1 LKFCTKCGNKVVE
14 GTLFCTSC
22 GNDLREDIKTK
33 AEPNVDLDTTSPEL
47 NYDIDSVNNASKSNN
62 DLDSVSSKPDEN
74 PTEYLKL
81 SKKNKVYMALFVI
94 LIVLVFTTIKVGN
107 SMSDPSKVVTRFEND
122 VAANNVSDLS
132 KILYSSDTRLKID
145 SKSISPLLSYF
156 KSKPAYLNQVMQD
169 LEDDSISPKD
179 IRSLD
184 LKSDNTLTLASD
196 GKSFLIFPK
205 YKINIKPSFI
215 NIKTTVKDVSFSI
228 GNTVIGK
235 SDTENSTKQFGPY
248 IPGTYSILANYKN
261 NYVTL
266 SKPYSVDLIEANCT
280 ADISVFDD
288 MNYLNITSDKPS
300 AEIFVNGKDAKVTVK
315 DASHFGPISSSSKIH
330 ATSKIDGKTLTSDE
344 FLTTSDSKDVFLS
357 FADANSAITDIHTQ
371 LDTLFYNYASSLP
384 IAINSNTLSYI
395 DAYVAYGSSLYNTQ
409 QSYIQKTYTAGITEN
424 YNDSKIIKYNINDDN
439 NSGTITTSEF
449 YTIYASDGTSTNS
462 TSNYVYGFKYDE
474 SKGYQLTSIS
484 KAK

>member
-1 LKFCTKCGNKVVE
+1 MKFCTKCGNEVVK

-22 GNDLREDIKTK
+22 GNDLREDVKTK
-33 AEPNVDLDTTSPEL
+33 AEPDVDLDTTSPEL
-47 NYDIDSVNNASKSNN
+47 DYDIDSVNNESKSNN
-62 DLDSVSSKPDEN
+62 DMDSVSSETDEN
-74 PTEYLKL
+74 PIEHLKL
-81 SKKNKVYMALFVI
+81 SKKSKVYIALFVI

-122 VAANNVSDLS
+122 VATNNVSDLS

-156 KSKPAYLNQVMQD
+156 KSKPTYLNEVMQD

-179 IRSLD
+179 IRNLNI
-184 LKSDNTLTLASD
+184 KSDHTLTLASD

-228 GNTVIGK
+228 DNTVIGK

-266 SKPYSVDLIEANCT
+266 SKPYSVDLIDANGT

-288 MNYLNITSDKPS
+288 MNYLNITSDQPS
-300 AEIFVNGKDAKVTVK
+300 AEIFVNGKDTKVTVK
-315 DASHFGPISSSSKIH
+315 DATHFGPINSSSKIH

-357 FADANSAITDIHTQ
+357 FADASNTINDIHTQ
-371 LDTLFYNYASSLP
+371 LDNLLYNYSSSLSLAVNNNDP
-384 IAINSNTLSYI
+384 SYI
-395 DAYVAYGSSLYNTQ
+395 DAYVAYGSSLYNDQ
-409 QSYIQKTYTAGITEN
+409 KSYIPKASASGVQETYN
-424 YNDSKIIKYNINDDN
+424 NSSIIKYNINDDN
-439 NSGTITTSEF
+439 KSGTITSSEY
-449 YTIYASDGTSTNS
+449 YTIYINGTDTPKSFS
-462 TSNYVYGFKYDE
+462 YIYGFKYDD